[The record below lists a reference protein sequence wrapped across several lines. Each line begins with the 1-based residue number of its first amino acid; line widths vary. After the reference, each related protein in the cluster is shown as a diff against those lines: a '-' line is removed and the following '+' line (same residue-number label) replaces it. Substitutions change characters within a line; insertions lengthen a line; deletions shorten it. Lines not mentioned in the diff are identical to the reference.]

1 MELISNGKYFRPLT
15 HTNFFFFFENY
26 YTLVAQMI
34 ESACKVGDLGSVLG
48 LERPPWKREWQ
59 PTPVYMPGEVQGQKS
74 LVSYNP
80 WGCKESDVTE
90 LL

>member
-34 ESACKVGDLGSVLG
+34 ESACKVGDLGYPWVGKTPLEKGMATHSSIHAWRGPRTEEPGELQSLG
-48 LERPPWKREWQ
+48 LQRVRR
-59 PTPVYMPGEVQGQKS
+59 
-74 LVSYNP
+74 
-80 WGCKESDVTE
+80 D
-90 LL
+90 